1 MFKMNRI
8 VIYTRIILRS
18 VLKTC
23 IHVLYRNGGLNAI
36 WKILDGTIIKRMGGT
51 LAYLVLKELL
61 NLEILVKMLLLINR
75 NESLIQLGD
84 YNGLPF
90 FVGMRYSDAG
100 KPDKLVNTSFTA
112 V

>member
-36 WKILDGTIIKRMGGT
+36 WKILDGTIIKKNGRYT
-51 LAYLVLKELL
+51 LR
-61 NLEILVKMLLLINR
+61 IWC
-75 NESLIQLGD
+75 
-84 YNGLPF
+84 
-90 FVGMRYSDAG
+90 
-100 KPDKLVNTSFTA
+100 
-112 V
+112 

>member
-36 WKILDGTIIKRMGGT
+36 WKILDGTIIKKEWAVH

-61 NLEILVKMLLLINR
+61 
-75 NESLIQLGD
+75 
-84 YNGLPF
+84 
-90 FVGMRYSDAG
+90 
-100 KPDKLVNTSFTA
+100 
-112 V
+112 